1 MSQQNQIH
9 NWIRKNIQDDSERI
23 INSQLSIYENCVS
36 SLSGKT
42 PNQYKT
48 LTKTILPR
56 IALYKALKA
65 DGKLSSDAYGLTCK
79 YMIEVVGAKKHKST
93 KLIEIFPGFYRIY
106 SKTFLRIMRETDLQ
120 KSTQKEGKNYYD
132 ITITDCF
139 WYNAC
144 KAFGCPELCPAF
156 CDVDDIT
163 YGNLRKLGFTRTKT
177 LGKGGDCCD
186 FHFYRKRYGSLK

>member
-1 MSQQNQIH
+1 MDQQKQIQ
-9 NWIRKNIQDDSERI
+9 NWIKRTIQNDPEHIIDSQ
-23 INSQLSIYENCVS
+23 SSIYKDSVA

-42 PNQYKT
+42 PNQLKT

-65 DGKLSSDAYGLTCK
+65 DNKLSSEAYELTRK
-79 YMIEVVGAKKHKST
+79 YMVEVVGTKKHKST
-93 KLIEIFPGFYRIY
+93 KNMEIFPGFYKIY
-106 SKTFLRIMRETDLQ
+106 SRTFLKIMRTTDMQ
-120 KSTQKEGKNYYD
+120 KSTQKEGKDFYD
-132 ITITDCF
+132 ITITDCL

-144 KAFGCPELCPAF
+144 KEFGCPELCPAF

-163 YGNLRKLGFTRTKT
+163 YGNLRKLGFTRTQT

-186 FHFYRKRYGSLK
+186 FHFYRK